1 MNDEKLTVIEA
12 CARAASVIKPPKR
25 TRQGWCALI
34 PEEGAEVESVDVVLE
49 GSASYGA
56 VLETITNARAI
67 YAIRLLTGLTHY
79 EAGVLVV
86 GRTGDTRARVRE
98 ALALLEVHK
107 EWSES

>member
-1 MNDEKLTVIEA
+1 MTTEKLTVVEA
-12 CARAASVIKPPKR
+12 CARAAALIKPPKR

-34 PEEGAEVESVDVVLE
+34 PDGEGEVESYEAVLE

-67 YAIRLLTGLTHY
+67 YALRLLTGLTHY
-79 EAGVLVV
+79 EVGVLVV